1 MIVLSCASVGVVLGS
16 LAWGTPTL
24 SMRDVADVLLGS
36 ADVEDSHRFI
46 VRNLR
51 LPRVIG
57 GALAGGM
64 LGVSGAVMQGT
75 LRNPLAGPEL
85 IGVSAGAS
93 LAVATIVAFRLPFPG
108 IALPTAALVAGLITG
123 ALILTLV
130 SLKANPMH
138 MLLVGA
144 ALTALINALVIAVI
158 TLAPNFGGVSI
169 IYRFLVGSLSNVQWD
184 EIRLAAPWCI
194 ALLPVL
200 LLAGRPLNLLQL
212 GDEVAEGL
220 GLGVRRTRAVL
231 FAASVVLVAPVVAI
245 AGPIGF
251 IALVSPHLVRRL
263 LRTSDARVVMPV
275 AAVTGAVLVLAAD
288 TAARLALHPHEV
300 AVGLW
305 TALLGAPALL
315 VLMQRGILRQRP
327 SA

>member
-1 MIVLSCASVGVVLGS
+1 M
-16 LAWGTPTL
+16 
-24 SMRDVADVLLGS
+24 
-36 ADVEDSHRFI
+36 
-46 VRNLR
+46 
-51 LPRVIG
+51 
-57 GALAGGM
+57 
-64 LGVSGAVMQGT
+64 
-75 LRNPLAGPEL
+75 
-85 IGVSAGAS
+85 
-93 LAVATIVAFRLPFPG
+93 
-108 IALPTAALVAGLITG
+108 
-123 ALILTLV
+123 
-130 SLKANPMH
+130 
-138 MLLVGA
+138 
-144 ALTALINALVIAVI
+144 IAVI

-184 EIRLAAPWCI
+184 EIRLAAPWCL
-194 ALLPVL
+194 ALPPVL

-212 GDEVAEGL
+212 GDEAAEGL
-220 GLGVRRTRAVL
+220 GLGVRRTRAML
-231 FAASVVLVAPVVAI
+231 FAASVILVAPVVAI

-315 VLMQRGILRQRP
+315 VLMQRGIFRPRP
-327 SA
+327 SS